1 MTAKPPARRCAVYTR
16 KSSEEG
22 LEQDFN
28 SLHAQREACEAFIR
42 SQRSEGWRLIETAYD
57 DGGLSGGTL
66 ERPALQRLFADIAQ
80 HRVDTVVVYKVDR
93 LTRSLM
99 DFAKMVELFD
109 RHGVTFVAVT
119 QQFNTTTSMGR
130 LTLNILL
137 SFAQFEREVIGERV
151 RDKIAA
157 SKQKGMWMGGVTP
170 LGYAIKD
177 RKLVIVPEEAETVR
191 LIFRRYRELGSVR
204 LLKQDLDQQGIRSKQ
219 RTYGDGSRA
228 GGQPFSR
235 GALYALLSNPLY
247 IGEISHKGA
256 RYPGQ
261 HEAILDRETWDSVQ
275 DQLRDGA
282 PEQRG
287 RVTGPRSP
295 LIGKLFDEAGHRL
308 TPSHATKAGRRY
320 RYYVSRPLVTETA
333 KQHPGAWRIPATR
346 LEHLIATEAATMLGE
361 PSAIATV
368 LENAGLGPEKVP
380 AALAMAGRFRDA
392 LGRDAARGAA
402 LAAVVN
408 RIELSPIRLRVI
420 LSAAAL
426 ATREAID
433 PEKAVLVRDVPLRIK
448 RRGVEMRLVIEGRSA
463 SPTSPDPVLL
473 KEIRRA
479 HRCFEAL
486 VSGQVGSVAE
496 LATLEEISDRYV
508 SSVLPL
514 AFLAPEIVEAIAAGR
529 QPPDLTAH
537 RLIRAVDLPIAWSA
551 QKQLLGF
558 PAASR

>member
-1 MTAKPPARRCAVYTR
+1 
-16 KSSEEG
+16 
-22 LEQDFN
+22 
-28 SLHAQREACEAFIR
+28 
-42 SQRSEGWRLIETAYD
+42 
-57 DGGLSGGTL
+57 
-66 ERPALQRLFADIAQ
+66 
-80 HRVDTVVVYKVDR
+80 
-93 LTRSLM
+93 
-99 DFAKMVELFD
+99 
-109 RHGVTFVAVT
+109 
-119 QQFNTTTSMGR
+119 MGR

-157 SKQKGMWMGGVTP
+157 SKKKGMWMGGLTP
-170 LGYAIKD
+170 LGYATKD
-177 RKLVIVPEEAETVR
+177 RKLVAVPEEAETVR

-204 LLKQDLDQQGIRSKQ
+204 LLKQDLDQQGIRSKP
-219 RTYGDGSRA
+219 RIYGNGSRA

-235 GALYALLSNPLY
+235 GALYALLSNPVY
-247 IGEISHKGA
+247 IGEIAHKGA

-261 HEAILDRETWDSVQ
+261 HEAILDHQTWDSVQ

-287 RVTGPRSP
+287 RATGPRSP
-295 LIGKLFDEAGHRL
+295 LIGKVFDEAGHRL

-333 KQHPGAWRIPATR
+333 KQHPGAWRIPATQ
-346 LEHLIATEAATMLGE
+346 LEHLIATEAAAMLAE
-361 PSAIATV
+361 PGAIAAV
-368 LENAGLGPEKVP
+368 LETAGLEPEKVP
-380 AALAMAGRFRDA
+380 AALAMADRFRDA
-392 LGRDAARGAA
+392 LGRDAARGEA

-426 ATREAID
+426 APSTREAID
-433 PEKAVLVRDVPLRIK
+433 PQEAVLVRDVPLRIK

-463 SPTSPDPVLL
+463 SPTTPDPVLL

-514 AFLAPEIVEAIAAGR
+514 AFLAPDIVEAIAAGL
-529 QPPDLTAH
+529 QPSDLTAH

>member
-1 MTAKPPARRCAVYTR
+1 MTAKAPVRRCAVYTR

-42 SQRSEGWRLIETAYD
+42 SQRGEGWRLIETAYD

-66 ERPALQRLFADIAQ
+66 ERPALQRLFAEIAQ

-157 SKQKGMWMGGVTP
+157 SKKKGMWMGGITP

-177 RKLVIVPEEAETVR
+177 RKLVAVPEEAETVR

-219 RTYGDGSRA
+219 RTYGNGSRA

-235 GALYALLSNPLY
+235 GALYALLSNPVY
-247 IGEISHKGA
+247 IGEIGHKGA

-261 HEAILDRETWDSVQ
+261 HEAILDRETWDNVQ
-275 DQLRDGA
+275 DQLRAGA

-287 RVTGPRSP
+287 RATGPRSP

-320 RYYVSRPLVTETA
+320 RYYVSRPLVTGTTEQA
-333 KQHPGAWRIPATR
+333 PGGWRIPASQ
-346 LEHLIATEAATMLGE
+346 LENLIATEAATMLAE
-361 PSAIATV
+361 PGAIAAV
-368 LENAGLGPEKVP
+368 LETAGLEPEKVP
-380 AALAMAGRFRDA
+380 AALAMADRFRDD
-392 LGRDAARGAA
+392 LGCDAARGEA

-426 ATREAID
+426 VPTNPEAVD
-433 PEKAVLVRDVPLRIK
+433 AKQAVLVRDVSLRIK
-448 RRGVEMRLVIEGRSA
+448 RRGIEMRLVIEGA
-463 SPTSPDPVLL
+463 ATSPRKADPILL

-479 HRCFEAL
+479 HRCLEAL
-486 VSGQVGSVAE
+486 VSGRVRSVAE
-496 LATLEEISDRYV
+496 LATVEGISDRYV
-508 SSVLPL
+508 SSLLPL
-514 AFLAPEIVEAIAAGR
+514 AFLAPDIVEAIASGR
-529 QPPDLTAH
+529 QPPELTAH
-537 RLIRAVDLPIAWSA
+537 RLIRTVDLPIAWAA
-551 QKQLLGF
+551 QKQLLGI
-558 PAASR
+558 S

>member
-1 MTAKPPARRCAVYTR
+1 M
-16 KSSEEG
+16 
-22 LEQDFN
+22 
-28 SLHAQREACEAFIR
+28 
-42 SQRSEGWRLIETAYD
+42 
-57 DGGLSGGTL
+57 
-66 ERPALQRLFADIAQ
+66 
-80 HRVDTVVVYKVDR
+80 
-93 LTRSLM
+93 
-99 DFAKMVELFD
+99 
-109 RHGVTFVAVT
+109 
-119 QQFNTTTSMGR
+119 
-130 LTLNILL
+130 
-137 SFAQFEREVIGERV
+137 
-151 RDKIAA
+151 
-157 SKQKGMWMGGVTP
+157 
-170 LGYAIKD
+170 
-177 RKLVIVPEEAETVR
+177 
-191 LIFRRYRELGSVR
+191 
-204 LLKQDLDQQGIRSKQ
+204 
-219 RTYGDGSRA
+219 
-228 GGQPFSR
+228 
-235 GALYALLSNPLY
+235 
-247 IGEISHKGA
+247 GA
-256 RYPGQ
+256 R
-261 HEAILDRETWDSVQ
+261 DSGPPI
-275 DQLRDGA
+275 GA
-282 PEQRG
+282 QE
-287 RVTGPRSP
+287 
-295 LIGKLFDEAGHRL
+295 I
-308 TPSHATKAGRRY
+308 
-320 RYYVSRPLVTETA
+320 
-333 KQHPGAWRIPATR
+333 IATR
-346 LEHLIATEAATMLGE
+346 GVRGFHPQPEGRE
-361 PSAIATV
+361 PGAIATV